1 MTSKLY
7 ASDVNNLGLD
17 AVSLDIAR
25 GRDHGLPSYNYY
37 RRYCGLP
44 AARTFDDFLD
54 YIPMEVRLKQ
64 TASFDI
70 LMINQYVIIIIRLL
84 DDEETSHNLFPSQ

>member
-25 GRDHGLPSYNYY
+25 GRDHGLPGYNYY

-44 AARTFDDFLD
+44 VARTFNDFLD
-54 YIPMEVRLKQ
+54 YISVEVRLKQ
-64 TASFDI
+64 TAPLDLIF
-70 LMINQYVIIIIRLL
+70 LVINI
-84 DDEETSHNLFPSQ
+84 